1 MHNGGH
7 TALRGRAAAPR
18 ISSDLVAVAV
28 IAAMASCSPA
38 GPTSAPE
45 AAVVT
50 PAIRDEGPLLSRG
63 APVALT
69 AADGTALS
77 LRSLKVRAVVDEP
90 LAFTE
95 LEMEFDNPE
104 GRVLD
109 GQLAVTM
116 PPGAR
121 ITRFARAA
129 GPNWIEAE
137 VVPRRAPYQN
147 LLRGEPRQDP
157 AMLAGAAGER
167 FVARID
173 GIPAREPTR
182 VVVAYVQELRGR
194 SEPYRVALAG
204 LPRLHELSLSLSSRT
219 PVSLGGEPALLKATT
234 HGQVNRY
241 TDITPGR
248 DLTLHFS
255 GPRELGLRRDEMV
268 VARIS
273 PVPHDHP
280 DPIDSLTVLFD
291 TSASQAASFDVQI
304 ERLAQTIAAIDR
316 HVAGDIPLRVVAFDQ
331 GVEVMFEGRLA
342 QFGREPLKALRERGA
357 LGASNLAGAL
367 RAVAS
372 RGERRYQRLLLI
384 TDGMITAGAPGVE
397 VVRAEASRL
406 LDAGYLRVDAMV
418 EGGLH
423 DSAVLG
429 ALAAVSPDHPGL
441 VLHAG
446 LSPDATAQRL
456 IRGVVADVEV
466 AVKGGAWVYPQ
477 RFAALQAGDDVLVYA
492 GLERADHEG
501 GDTGDAFAVQLSGG
515 EINREF
521 AVPLVQ
527 TASPLLQD
535 AWSGARASWL
545 IDQASAQCATAA
557 GALPGERV
565 VCEGWRR
572 QALEW
577 SAEHRVINELT
588 AMVVLPT
595 ALDYERFGLDR
606 SRPRSVLAVGP
617 DGLEWRLSGALD
629 PTAPRP
635 ATAGEAY
642 ALRPDQRGPLAWD
655 DPPPAAPLSTAAV
668 RRDSHSRHAARRDRQ
683 AEGSKRP
690 GRDDMSIKT
699 GSGRDAE
706 VPDKDAGVTR
716 MGPRRTPE
724 DAYEGNFLTVMNLLA
739 DWDAKQNALDVASR
753 WHRARPGE
761 VMALVALGEALEAN
775 GRPEQAA
782 RAYGSIVDL
791 YPARADMRRLAA
803 ARLERLGEPY
813 TWLVIDSYG
822 RAIEQR
828 HDDPAGYRLFAFALL
843 RAGYYQEAF
852 ESLVDA
858 LAWARFEPKTRGLEP
873 VLLGDLG
880 LVAAAWIR
888 RWPEQ
893 EAYVREALRVHEAE
907 LATRPSLRF
916 VLSWDT
922 ELADLD
928 LHVRDGLGWHAF
940 YRHKALDSGGRLSDD
955 MDAGYGLEAFTIE
968 GPASAFPYRIE
979 VGYYA
984 RGATQGAGKLEI
996 VEHDGQGQLFFDERP
1011 FVVLKQRAYVDLG
1024 TLSAPP
1030 SLATPPR

>member
-384 TDGMITAGAPGVE
+384 TDGMITAGRGSSQ
-397 VVRAEASRL
+397 ASGPR
-406 LDAGYLRVDAMV
+406 
-418 EGGLH
+418 
-423 DSAVLG
+423 
-429 ALAAVSPDHPGL
+429 
-441 VLHAG
+441 
-446 LSPDATAQRL
+446 
-456 IRGVVADVEV
+456 
-466 AVKGGAWVYPQ
+466 
-477 RFAALQAGDDVLVYA
+477 
-492 GLERADHEG
+492 
-501 GDTGDAFAVQLSGG
+501 
-515 EINREF
+515 
-521 AVPLVQ
+521 
-527 TASPLLQD
+527 
-535 AWSGARASWL
+535 WSGR
-545 IDQASAQCATAA
+545 SA
-557 GALPGERV
+557 
-565 VCEGWRR
+565 
-572 QALEW
+572 
-577 SAEHRVINELT
+577 
-588 AMVVLPT
+588 
-595 ALDYERFGLDR
+595 
-606 SRPRSVLAVGP
+606 
-617 DGLEWRLSGALD
+617 
-629 PTAPRP
+629 
-635 ATAGEAY
+635 
-642 ALRPDQRGPLAWD
+642 
-655 DPPPAAPLSTAAV
+655 
-668 RRDSHSRHAARRDRQ
+668 
-683 AEGSKRP
+683 
-690 GRDDMSIKT
+690 
-699 GSGRDAE
+699 
-706 VPDKDAGVTR
+706 
-716 MGPRRTPE
+716 
-724 DAYEGNFLTVMNLLA
+724 
-739 DWDAKQNALDVASR
+739 
-753 WHRARPGE
+753 
-761 VMALVALGEALEAN
+761 
-775 GRPEQAA
+775 
-782 RAYGSIVDL
+782 
-791 YPARADMRRLAA
+791 
-803 ARLERLGEPY
+803 
-813 TWLVIDSYG
+813 
-822 RAIEQR
+822 
-828 HDDPAGYRLFAFALL
+828 
-843 RAGYYQEAF
+843 
-852 ESLVDA
+852 
-858 LAWARFEPKTRGLEP
+858 
-873 VLLGDLG
+873 
-880 LVAAAWIR
+880 
-888 RWPEQ
+888 
-893 EAYVREALRVHEAE
+893 
-907 LATRPSLRF
+907 
-916 VLSWDT
+916 
-922 ELADLD
+922 
-928 LHVRDGLGWHAF
+928 
-940 YRHKALDSGGRLSDD
+940 
-955 MDAGYGLEAFTIE
+955 
-968 GPASAFPYRIE
+968 
-979 VGYYA
+979 
-984 RGATQGAGKLEI
+984 
-996 VEHDGQGQLFFDERP
+996 
-1011 FVVLKQRAYVDLG
+1011 
-1024 TLSAPP
+1024 
-1030 SLATPPR
+1030 